1 MAFIH
6 GETRDERK
14 ARLLAEGIEDTGPS
28 GTMGDLMRSLGF
40 LPKFTNDISDST
52 TTGFST
58 PPPMSNPAEAMYR
71 EGAIEQEPLA
81 APDMP
86 TAPPPSAPS
95 LDAGG
100 YYALANVQQEPPAAP
115 TVGTSSPAGPVPAFP
130 PIPRGNEGLNTSVP
144 LDDQAKYYADR
155 ALWDERATDRPY
167 RAPHMNEGLN
177 EAVPQADVD
186 AAEYNRTLAAN
197 ARGPE
202 HPAREIPALIKGSPT
217 AVADA
222 ADKFR
227 ELAMSAPGAVSTA
240 FAKLTD
246 AVVAEGGDMDQVFT
260 RIWSSP
266 TIQQLAPNFK
276 KLLSNVW
283 NDYKAAH
290 PLRDTSKSV
299 YTQKQQP
306 GLPPNVGGL

>member
-40 LPKFTNDISDST
+40 LPKFTNETSGGT
-52 TTGFST
+52 TTGFS
-58 PPPMSNPAEAMYR
+58 NPLPIVPEEARYQP
-71 EGAIEQEPLA
+71 IEQKPLA
-81 APDMP
+81 
-86 TAPPPSAPS
+86 APPPSAPS

-100 YYALANVQQEPPAAP
+100 YDALANVQQKPPAAP
-115 TVGTSSPAGPVPAFP
+115 TVDTSSPSS
-130 PIPRGNEGLNTSVP
+130 PRAPRVNEGVNTPVP

-155 ALWDERATDRPY
+155 ALWDERATDKPY
-167 RAPHMNEGLN
+167 RAPRVNPGFD

-202 HPAREIPALIKGSPT
+202 HPAREIPALIQGSPT

-227 ELAMSAPGAVSTA
+227 DLAMSAPGAVSTA

-246 AVVAEGGDMDQVFT
+246 EVVAAGGDMDQVFT

-276 KLLSNVW
+276 NLLSNVW
-283 NDYKAAH
+283 NDY
-290 PLRDTSKSV
+290 KSV